1 MNTIIIISI
10 ALLICLGIILHLI
23 ISLSKNRTNFANLN
37 TDKAIIEN
45 QLALMT
51 SQFNELKNDFNTQT
65 KTIVTLREENGR
77 LQEHIKF
84 IEVEKEKL
92 TQESELRFKNLANE
106 ILKNNSTIFKEQNEM
121 RLGEILSPLKE
132 NIEQFKKSITE
143 CYSTE
148 ARERFSLQERIKE
161 LIELNQSIGKEAK
174 DLTIALKGNSKIQG
188 NWGEMILENIL
199 EKSGL
204 EKGRE
209 FTIQEASVNEN
220 GKRLIADVVIHYP
233 DGRKIVIDSKVSL
246 NAYTDLINCE
256 NNEEQEIFKKR
267 HLTSIRN
274 HINELKTKKYQ
285 DYLGTD
291 KAEFVM
297 MFIPNEAAYICAM
310 QLDHNLWQ
318 DAYDCRVL
326 IISPTHLISVLK
338 LIGQLWQQDRQTR
351 NAIEIATESGRM
363 YDKFVGFIDDMKKI
377 EKNIQMSHDAYNN
390 AMNKLTNGTG
400 NLVTKAQKLKAMG
413 AKASKS
419 LPENITT
426 NI

>member
-1 MNTIIIISI
+1 MNTLIIISI
-10 ALLICLGIILHLI
+10 ALLICLGLILHLI

-45 QLALMT
+45 QLALT
-51 SQFNELKNDFNTQT
+51 TTQFNELKNDFNNQI
-65 KTIVTLREENGR
+65 KTIATLREENGR

-106 ILKNNSTIFKEQNEM
+106 ILKNNSIIFKEQNEM